1 MMPPSLSP
9 QAADRRVWPVS
20 RWACRPC
27 QQSDREAE
35 AAPPLLTLRAH
46 RQDDHLALLPLQEE
60 VHEPAFIRQEVHYGL
75 QFHLEVPEVTCGE
88 AAR

>member
-9 QAADRRVWPVS
+9 QAADRRVWPIS
-20 RWACRPC
+20 WWACTPC
-27 QQSDREAE
+27 QESDGEAE
-35 AAPPLLTLRAH
+35 GPPPLLTLRAH

-60 VHEPAFIRQEVHYGL
+60 VHEPAFIWQEVHYGL

-88 AAR
+88 TAC